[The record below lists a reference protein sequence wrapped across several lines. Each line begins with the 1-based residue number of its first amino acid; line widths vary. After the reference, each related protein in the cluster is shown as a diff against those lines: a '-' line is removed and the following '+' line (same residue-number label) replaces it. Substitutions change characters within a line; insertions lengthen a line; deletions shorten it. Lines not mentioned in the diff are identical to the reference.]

1 MISILDQQV
10 RQIQYQ
16 ERLAENLKWHR
27 LGLANRKIKREKM
40 PASNPQSSSIKPLFI
55 QHLQRPFN

>member
-16 ERLAENLKWHR
+16 ERLAENLKWYR
-27 LGLANRKIKREKM
+27 L
-40 PASNPQSSSIKPLFI
+40 SSGT
-55 QHLQRPFN
+55 